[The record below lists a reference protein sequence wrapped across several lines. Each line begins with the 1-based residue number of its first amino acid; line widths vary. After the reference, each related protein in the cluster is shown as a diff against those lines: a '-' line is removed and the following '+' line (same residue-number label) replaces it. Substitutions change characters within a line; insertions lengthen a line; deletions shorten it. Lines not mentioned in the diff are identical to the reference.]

1 MPLVKLLYDLITL
14 KAVSFISDCLFTA
27 ALSFTAALCSLYKAQ
42 SLLPVCTI
50 CLYVFQMVLMLDKT
64 PWTSTVH

>member
-27 ALSFTAALCSLYKAQ
+27 ALSFTAALCSLYKAFVYMCFRWC
-42 SLLPVCTI
+42 SC
-50 CLYVFQMVLMLDKT
+50 
-64 PWTSTVH
+64 